1 MADTSAFTVAST
13 RIALTLLCLT
23 LLIFTRQTLAS
34 DSQHMVP
41 LTIKERVHQA
51 DIVLEGEVLSQK
63 SFWDAQHENIYTSSI
78 IKVYKLF
85 KGDMQAE
92 QVEVITEG
100 GTVGMQKHVFSTALN
115 LRAGQQGMFFLK
127 RQQAVQ
133 RTPAEGLY
141 STNAYGSQQ
150 GFVQYNLKTRAA
162 RGVFDAYSNVEQL
175 YKAVSA
181 ETNKPF
187 RTISENEILQAPPV
201 QERKQQEQGAQLVPV
216 ITSFSPTVASA
227 GTGTILTINGSG
239 FGNSRGNGSVEFRN
253 ADDGGQTYVK
263 PLRKEYISWTD
274 RQIRMY
280 IPSITQD
287 GGTAGSGPIRVTA
300 SDGSTFVSATSL
312 TLEFAYSNIDLNDTS
327 FKPILIDQSG
337 NGGYAIRFAPSME
350 NQQAA
355 KEGFRRAM
363 NSWVCASEVNWEIGA
378 PTTKDAAAD
387 DDMVIIRFAPTSTVG
402 AGVLARTVSRYA
414 GCANGVDTLFW
425 VTEFDMEIN
434 SNIRWQY
441 GPAGPGDGEFDFETV
456 VLHEL
461 GHAHQL
467 GHVNLSRA
475 VMFYAIEQR
484 QLVRDLSPI
493 DIKGADLV
501 MATST
506 ENDGTL
512 GDYDCRETPSP
523 MVPSLE
529 GECNLAPEIYTLE
542 ADFTSENTVTISWT
556 TRNELTVDNFIVQRS
571 ASGTTGSTW
580 EDIGMVDAKGPSAT
594 QDLSYV
600 FEDNSPLPDVSFY
613 RLKVVYNDASF
624 SFSPRVRVINPA
636 SLRDLRLYPNPFTS
650 SEEGRLQLLYIVNRT
665 TTMEVEIYSM
675 QGQLVRDFDLQLTD
689 TNVAIELDLSGIASG
704 MYILKWQEGTRG
716 GQQRILKL

>member
-1 MADTSAFTVAST
+1 MPDKSAFTVASA
-13 RIALTLLCLT
+13 RIAFTLLCLI
-23 LLIFTRQTLAS
+23 LLIHTRLTLAS

-41 LTIKERVHQA
+41 LTMKERVQQA
-51 DIVLEGEVLSQK
+51 DMVVEGEVLSQK

-78 IKVYKLF
+78 IRVYKLF
-85 KGDMQAE
+85 KGDMQAG

-115 LRAGQQGMFFLK
+115 LRTGQQGMFFLK
-127 RQQAVQ
+127 RQQALQ

-141 STNAYGSQQ
+141 SANAYGSQQ
-150 GFVQYNLKTRAA
+150 GFVQYNLKTREAL
-162 RGVFDAYSNVEQL
+162 GVFEKYSNIEQL
-175 YKAVSA
+175 YKAVGA
-181 ETNKPF
+181 ETNKQF
-187 RTISENEILQAPPV
+187 RTISENEVLQVPPV
-201 QERKQQEQGAQLVPV
+201 QERQLQEQGVQLVPV

-239 FGNSRGNGSVEFRN
+239 FGSSRGNGSVEFRN

-300 SDGSTFVSATSL
+300 NDGSTFVSAASL
-312 TLEFAYSNIDLNDTS
+312 TLEFAYSNIDLNNTS

-363 NSWVCASEVNWEIGA
+363 NSWVCASEVNWEIGS

-387 DDMVIIRFAPTSTVG
+387 DNMVVIRFAPTSTVG

-425 VTEFDMEIN
+425 VKEFDMEIN
-434 SNIRWQY
+434 SSIRWQY
-441 GPAGPGDGEFDFETV
+441 GPAGPGDGQFDFETV

-475 VMFYAIEQR
+475 VMFYAIEQK

-493 DIKGADLV
+493 DIEGANLV

-512 GDYDCRETPSP
+512 GEYNCNGTPSP
-523 MVPSLE
+523 IVPNPD

-542 ADFTSENTVTISWT
+542 ADFTSDNTVTINWT

-580 EDIGMVDAKGPSAT
+580 EDIGTIEAKGPSAT
-594 QDLSYV
+594 QDLNYV
-600 FEDNSPLPDVSFY
+600 FADNSPLPDVSFY
-613 RLKVVYNDASF
+613 RLKVVYNDDSF

-636 SLRDLRLYPNPFTS
+636 SLRDLRLYPNPFTA

-665 TTMEVEIYSM
+665 STMELEIYSM
-675 QGQLVRDFDLQLTD
+675 QGQLIRDFDLQLTD
-689 TNVAIELDLSGIASG
+689 SNVAIELDLSGIASG
-704 MYILKWQEGTRG
+704 MYILKWQESTRS